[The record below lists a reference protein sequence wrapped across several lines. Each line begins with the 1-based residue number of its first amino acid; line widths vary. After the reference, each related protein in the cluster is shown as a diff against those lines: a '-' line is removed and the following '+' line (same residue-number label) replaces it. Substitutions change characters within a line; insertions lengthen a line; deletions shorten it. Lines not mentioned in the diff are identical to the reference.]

1 MTTPTVETPIGNTPT
16 GESPPADMPP
26 AELPL
31 VETVGLEVTFPIRGG
46 LFRRSTIDG
55 LRAVDNVSLTIKPG
69 EVLGLVG
76 ESGSGKTTAGRAI
89 LRLLRPTGGS
99 VRFDGIDI
107 TQLDRA
113 AMRPLR
119 RRMQMIFQDPYS
131 SLNPRLKIRDLIK
144 EALVIHGIGTARDRD
159 ARVAEML
166 QRVGLPH
173 DAMDRYPHEFSGG
186 QRQRIGIARALA
198 VDPVFVVADE
208 PVSALDVSVQAQ
220 VLNLLL
226 DQQQS
231 LGLAMLF
238 IAHDLAVVQY
248 MSDRVVVL
256 YLGRVME
263 IAPSHE
269 LYQRPRHPYTVALLE
284 AAPTPDP
291 ARRHRHAGLLGEIPS
306 PFAPPSGCVFRTRC
320 PHAIEQCAI
329 TVPTLVEVAPGHS
342 KACLRDDIL

>member
-1 MTTPTVETPIGNTPT
+1 MTAPLVDTPMVETPPI
-16 GESPPADMPP
+16 AI
-26 AELPL
+26 PL
-31 VETVGLEVTFPIRGG
+31 VETIDLDVTFPVRGS
-46 LFRRSTIDG
+46 LFRRAATEG
-55 LRAVDNVSLTIKPG
+55 LRAVHNVSLAIMPG

-76 ESGSGKTTAGRAI
+76 ESGSGKTTIGRAI
-89 LRLLRPTGGS
+89 LRLLRPSGGS
-99 VRFDGIDI
+99 VQFDGIDI

-144 EALVIHGIGTARDRD
+144 EAFVIHGIGTARDRD
-159 ARVAEML
+159 GRVAEML
-166 QRVGLPH
+166 QRVGLPP
-173 DAMDRYPHEFSGG
+173 DSIDRYPHEFSGG

-263 IAPSHE
+263 IAPSNE
-269 LYQRPRHPYTVALLE
+269 LYRRPRHPYTVALLE

-291 ARRHRHAGLLGEIPS
+291 ARRHRHVGLRGEIPS

-320 PHAIEQCAI
+320 PHAIDDCANR
-329 TVPTLVEVAPGHS
+329 VPNLVEVTPGHS
-342 KACLRDDIL
+342 KACIRDDIL